1 MILHG
6 QLTTLIRPCRQSLV
20 LAGLRYRWWDLRT
33 KQLTTSL
40 AFPSAITSMEL
51 SPQTNRLVVTS
62 GKTVS
67 FIPALPN
74 GNQTHSLTLPYAPSS
89 ASIHPILQDRF
100 VTGSTTDE
108 WVRVHSLDG
117 AERDVLK
124 GHHGPVHCV
133 EFSPDGEM
141 FASGSGALSSTMSRY
156 RTVLTNTFS
165 PSVNLVFSWSNFRGR
180 SVPSCLGCFVC
191 DSQTSYRGTTSGT
204 IRLWQTTPGKTYG
217 LWQGPQTNG
226 G

>member
-1 MILHG
+1 
-6 QLTTLIRPCRQSLV
+6 
-20 LAGLRYRWWDLRT
+20 
-33 KQLTTSL
+33 
-40 AFPSAITSMEL
+40 MEL

-89 ASIHPILQDRF
+89 ASIHPLLQDRF
-100 VTGSTTDE
+100 VTGSITDE
-108 WVRVHSLDG
+108 WVRIHSLDG

-141 FASGSGALSSTMSRY
+141 FASGSGESCDASSHHSPTYRLRVCVYALQ
-156 RTVLTNTFS
+156 RTVS
-165 PSVNLVFSWSNFRGR
+165 NLSFWLIV
-180 SVPSCLGCFVC
+180 
-191 DSQTSYRGTTSGT
+191 QHH
-204 IRLWQTTPGKTYG
+204 
-217 LWQGPQTNG
+217 
-226 G
+226 